1 MQMHVDGAD
10 QRRVGEAEIDRPA
23 YRVDIPVVEAGILSA
38 ARANREPD
46 RGAQERSEYRQWSR
60 RSGFSLGVHHHNLPF
75 CVFLTNYDSSSLS
88 L

>member
-10 QRRVGEAEIDRPA
+10 QRRIGQAEIDRPA
-23 YRVDIPVVEAGILSA
+23 HRVDIPVIEAGVLAA

-46 RGAQERSEYRQWSR
+46 GGSQERGEHRQWSR
-60 RSGFSLGVHHHNLPF
+60 RSGFFLRIHHHNLPV